1 MTINAD
7 CFIRGGSASALRATY
22 ATTDIDADVTL
33 LVGETGHAF
42 CNCDLHGV

>member
-7 CFIRGGSASALRATY
+7 CFIRGGSASAY
-22 ATTDIDADVTL
+22 ATTDIDADVAL